1 MFVSVAGILLKTPVE
16 KYFYHGKKE
25 KSRRETRV
33 NPCQQMKLI
42 ENQVNTEAEAAR
54 RLRNRPRRQSPL
66 IGSAAE
72 EELTRKLTEMQDKY
86 IRLSA
91 EFDNY
96 RKRTLR
102 EKIELSKTGG
112 ESVIMSILPVVDD
125 FDRAMISMR
134 DTEDCNAVKEG
145 LELINVKLSAFLKQN
160 GVREI
165 EAFHE
170 QFDRDI
176 HEAVT
181 NIPVDDASLKG
192 KVIEVIRKGYTLN
205 EKVIRF
211 PKVVVG
217 E

>member
-1 MFVSVAGILLKTPVE
+1 MVKKKSHEERPDEPVSPNE
-16 KYFYHGKKE
+16 
-25 KSRRETRV
+25 S
-33 NPCQQMKLI
+33 I
-42 ENQVNTEAEAAR
+42 ENQINTESGATDDSVTAEE
-54 RLRNRPRRQSPL
+54 PKPPE
-66 IGSAAE
+66 GSGTA

-112 ESVIMSILPVVDD
+112 ESVIISLLPVVDD
-125 FDRAMISMR
+125 FDRAVISMR
-134 DTEDCNAVKEG
+134 DTENCEAIRQG
-145 LELINVKLSAFLKQN
+145 LELINAKLSAFLKQN
-160 GVREI
+160 GVSEI
-165 EAFHE
+165 EAIRE
-170 QFDRDI
+170 QFNPDI

-181 NIPVDDASLKG
+181 SIAVDNESLRG
-192 KVIEVIRKGYTLN
+192 KVTEVIRKGYTLN

>member
-1 MFVSVAGILLKTPVE
+1 MVKKKSHEERPGEPVSSDEI
-16 KYFYHGKKE
+16 
-25 KSRRETRV
+25 
-33 NPCQQMKLI
+33 I
-42 ENQVNTEAEAAR
+42 DNQANTETGTSEGSSTAEETK
-54 RLRNRPRRQSPL
+54 PSEQPSE
-66 IGSAAE
+66 E

-102 EKIELSKTGG
+102 EKIELSRTGG
-112 ESVIMSILPVVDD
+112 ESVIISLLPVVDD
-125 FDRAMISMR
+125 FDRAIVSMG
-134 DTEDCNAVKEG
+134 DTDDCTAIKQG
-145 LELINVKLSAFLKQN
+145 LELINTKLSAFLKQN
-160 GVREI
+160 GVSEI
-165 EAFHE
+165 KAINEPFNP
-170 QFDRDI
+170 DI

-181 NIPVDDASLKG
+181 STPVDDESLKG
-192 KVIEVIRKGYTLN
+192 MVIEVIRKGYTLH

>member
-1 MFVSVAGILLKTPVE
+1 MVKKKSHEERPGEPVSGDEI
-16 KYFYHGKKE
+16 
-25 KSRRETRV
+25 
-33 NPCQQMKLI
+33 I
-42 ENQVNTEAEAAR
+42 ENQADTDAKAAEGSEAAG
-54 RLRNRPRRQSPL
+54 NAK
-66 IGSAAE
+66 SAETSASE

-112 ESVIMSILPVVDD
+112 ETVLLSILPVIDD
-125 FDRAMISMR
+125 FERALIIIR
-134 DTEDCNAVKEG
+134 DTENCDAIKQG
-145 LELINVKLSAFLKQN
+145 LELINVKLSDFLKQN
-160 GVREI
+160 GVSEI
-165 EAFHE
+165 EALNV
-170 QFDRDI
+170 QFDPDI

-181 NIPVDDASLKG
+181 SIAVDDESLKG
-192 KVIEVIRKGYTLN
+192 RIIEVIRKGYTLN
-205 EKVIRF
+205 GKVIRF

>member
-1 MFVSVAGILLKTPVE
+1 MVKKKSHEERPGEPVSAD
-16 KYFYHGKKE
+16 
-25 KSRRETRV
+25 ET
-33 NPCQQMKLI
+33 I
-42 ENQVNTEAEAAR
+42 ENQINTETEATADSGTSGEAKSAEG
-54 RLRNRPRRQSPL
+54 LS
-66 IGSAAE
+66 SE

-125 FDRAMISMR
+125 FDRAIISMR
-134 DTEDCNAVKEG
+134 DTDDSTAIKQG

-160 GVREI
+160 GVSEI
-165 EAFHE
+165 EAIHE
-170 QFDRDI
+170 QFNPDI

-181 NIPVDDASLKG
+181 SIAVDDASLKG
-192 KVIEVIRKGYTLN
+192 RVIEVIRKGYSLN

>member
-1 MFVSVAGILLKTPVE
+1 MVKKKSHEERPGEPVS
-16 KYFYHGKKE
+16 
-25 KSRRETRV
+25 SDET
-33 NPCQQMKLI
+33 I
-42 ENQVNTEAEAAR
+42 ENQVNTEVEATGGSGTAGETK
-54 RLRNRPRRQSPL
+54 PTE
-66 IGSAAE
+66 GSASE
-72 EELTRKLTEMQDKY
+72 EDLTRKLTEMQDKY

-112 ESVIMSILPVVDD
+112 ESVIINILPVVDD
-125 FDRAMISMR
+125 FDRAIISMR
-134 DTEDCNAVKEG
+134 DTEDCNAIKQG

-160 GVREI
+160 GVSEI

-170 QFDRDI
+170 QFDPEI

-181 NIPVDDASLKG
+181 SIAVDDASLKG
-192 KVIEVIRKGYTLN
+192 RIIQVIRKGYALN
-205 EKVIRF
+205 GKVIRF

>member
-1 MFVSVAGILLKTPVE
+1 MVKKKSHEERPGEPVSTD
-16 KYFYHGKKE
+16 
-25 KSRRETRV
+25 ET
-33 NPCQQMKLI
+33 I
-42 ENQVNTEAEAAR
+42 ENQINTETEAT
-54 RLRNRPRRQSPL
+54 SETGTSGETKSTE
-66 IGSAAE
+66 GSATE

-125 FDRAMISMR
+125 FDRAIISMR
-134 DTEDCNAVKEG
+134 DTDDSTAIKQG

-160 GVREI
+160 GVSEI
-165 EAFHE
+165 EAIHE
-170 QFDRDI
+170 QFNPDI

-181 NIPVDDASLKG
+181 SIAVDDASLKG
-192 KVIEVIRKGYTLN
+192 RVIEVIRKGYSLN

>member
-1 MFVSVAGILLKTPVE
+1 MVKKKSHEERPDEPVSPNE
-16 KYFYHGKKE
+16 
-25 KSRRETRV
+25 S
-33 NPCQQMKLI
+33 I
-42 ENQVNTEAEAAR
+42 ENQINTESGATDDSVTAEE
-54 RLRNRPRRQSPL
+54 PKPPE
-66 IGSAAE
+66 GSGTA

-112 ESVIMSILPVVDD
+112 ESVIISLLPVVDD
-125 FDRAMISMR
+125 FDRAVISMR
-134 DTEDCNAVKEG
+134 DTENCEAIRQG
-145 LELINVKLSAFLKQN
+145 LELINAKLSAFLKQN
-160 GVREI
+160 GVSEI
-165 EAFHE
+165 EAIHE
-170 QFDRDI
+170 QFNPDI

-181 NIPVDDASLKG
+181 SIAVDDVSLKG
-192 KVIEVIRKGYTLN
+192 KVTEVIRKGYTLN

>member
-1 MFVSVAGILLKTPVE
+1 MV
-16 KYFYHGKKE
+16 KK
-25 KSRRETRV
+25 KSHEERHNESLSGDETSDY
-33 NPCQQMKLI
+33 QT
-42 ENQVNTEAEAAR
+42 NTETDAIEDAG
-54 RLRNRPRRQSPL
+54 NTEDTEPSD
-66 IGSAAE
+66 GSAAE

-102 EKIELSKTGG
+102 EKIELSRTGG
-112 ESVIMSILPVVDD
+112 ESVIVSILPVIDD
-125 FDRAMISMR
+125 VDRAILSMR
-134 DTEDCNAVKEG
+134 DTDDSTAIKQG
-145 LELINVKLSAFLKQN
+145 LELINFKLSDFLKQN
-160 GVREI
+160 GVSEI
-165 EAFHE
+165 VALHE
-170 QFDRDI
+170 KFNPDI

-181 NIPVDDASLKG
+181 SIAVDDASLKG
-192 KVIEVIRKGYTLN
+192 RVIEVIRKGYTLN

>member
-1 MFVSVAGILLKTPVE
+1 
-16 KYFYHGKKE
+16 
-25 KSRRETRV
+25 
-33 NPCQQMKLI
+33 
-42 ENQVNTEAEAAR
+42 
-54 RLRNRPRRQSPL
+54 
-66 IGSAAE
+66 
-72 EELTRKLTEMQDKY
+72 MQDKY

-102 EKIELSKTGG
+102 EKIELTKTGG
-112 ESVIMSILPVVDD
+112 ESVIMSLLPVVDD
-125 FDRAMISMR
+125 FDRAIISMR
-134 DTEDCNAVKEG
+134 DTDDCTAIKQG

-160 GVREI
+160 GVSEI
-165 EAFHE
+165 EAIHE
-170 QFDRDI
+170 QFNPDI

-181 NIPVDDASLKG
+181 SIAVDDASLKG
-192 KVIEVIRKGYTLN
+192 RVIEVIRKGYTLN

>member
-1 MFVSVAGILLKTPVE
+1 MVKKKSHEERPDEPVSPNE
-16 KYFYHGKKE
+16 
-25 KSRRETRV
+25 S
-33 NPCQQMKLI
+33 I
-42 ENQVNTEAEAAR
+42 ENQINTESGATDDSVTAEE
-54 RLRNRPRRQSPL
+54 PKPPE
-66 IGSAAE
+66 GSGTA

-112 ESVIMSILPVVDD
+112 ESVIISLLPVVDD
-125 FDRAMISMR
+125 FDRAVISMR
-134 DTEDCNAVKEG
+134 DTENCEAIRQG
-145 LELINVKLSAFLKQN
+145 LELINAKLSAFLKQN
-160 GVREI
+160 GVSEI
-165 EAFHE
+165 EAIHE
-170 QFDRDI
+170 QFNPDI

-181 NIPVDDASLKG
+181 SIAVDNESLRG
-192 KVIEVIRKGYTLN
+192 KVTEVIRKGYTLN

>member
-1 MFVSVAGILLKTPVE
+1 MVKKKSHEERQDEPVSSDEI
-16 KYFYHGKKE
+16 
-25 KSRRETRV
+25 
-33 NPCQQMKLI
+33 I
-42 ENQVNTEAEAAR
+42 ENQANTETGASE
-54 RLRNRPRRQSPL
+54 
-66 IGSAAE
+66 GSATAEETKPSEQPSEE

-102 EKIELSKTGG
+102 EKIELSRTGG
-112 ESVIMSILPVVDD
+112 ESVIISLLPVVDD
-125 FDRAMISMR
+125 FDRAIVSMG
-134 DTEDCNAVKEG
+134 DTDDCTAIKQG
-145 LELINVKLSAFLKQN
+145 LELINIKLYAFLKQN
-160 GVREI
+160 GVTEI
-165 EAFHE
+165 KAINEPFNP
-170 QFDRDI
+170 DI

-181 NIPVDDASLKG
+181 STPVDDESLKG
-192 KVIEVIRKGYTLN
+192 MVIEVIRKGYTLH

>member
-1 MFVSVAGILLKTPVE
+1 MVKKKSHEERPGEPVS
-16 KYFYHGKKE
+16 
-25 KSRRETRV
+25 SDET
-33 NPCQQMKLI
+33 I
-42 ENQVNTEAEAAR
+42 ENQVNTEAEAAGGSGTAGETK
-54 RLRNRPRRQSPL
+54 PTE
-66 IGSAAE
+66 GSASE
-72 EELTRKLTEMQDKY
+72 EDLTRKLTEMQDKY

-112 ESVIMSILPVVDD
+112 ESVIMNILPVVDD
-125 FDRAMISMR
+125 FDRAIISMR
-134 DTEDCNAVKEG
+134 DTEDCNAIKQG

-160 GVREI
+160 GVSEI

-170 QFDRDI
+170 QFDPEI

-181 NIPVDDASLKG
+181 SIAVDDASLKG
-192 KVIEVIRKGYTLN
+192 RIIEVIRKGYALN
-205 EKVIRF
+205 GKVIRF

>member
-1 MFVSVAGILLKTPVE
+1 MVKKKSHEERPDEPVSPNESID
-16 KYFYHGKKE
+16 
-25 KSRRETRV
+25 
-33 NPCQQMKLI
+33 
-42 ENQVNTEAEAAR
+42 NQINTESGATDDSVTAEE
-54 RLRNRPRRQSPL
+54 PKPPE
-66 IGSAAE
+66 GSGTA

-112 ESVIMSILPVVDD
+112 ESVIISLLPVVDD
-125 FDRAMISMR
+125 FDRAVISMR
-134 DTEDCNAVKEG
+134 DTENCEAIRQG
-145 LELINVKLSAFLKQN
+145 LELINAKLSAFLKQN
-160 GVREI
+160 GVSEI
-165 EAFHE
+165 EAIRE
-170 QFDRDI
+170 QFNPDI

-181 NIPVDDASLKG
+181 SIAVDDESLKG
-192 KVIEVIRKGYTLN
+192 RVTEVIRKGYTLN

>member
-1 MFVSVAGILLKTPVE
+1 MVKKKSHEERPGEPVSGD
-16 KYFYHGKKE
+16 
-25 KSRRETRV
+25 ET
-33 NPCQQMKLI
+33 I
-42 ENQVNTEAEAAR
+42 ENHITTEAEAAGDSGTAGEAK
-54 RLRNRPRRQSPL
+54 PAE
-66 IGSAAE
+66 GSATE
-72 EELTRKLTEMQDKY
+72 EDLTRKLTEMQDKY

-134 DTEDCNAVKEG
+134 DTQDCDAIKQG
-145 LELINVKLSAFLKQN
+145 LELINVKLSAFLKEN
-160 GVREI
+160 GVSEI
-165 EAFHE
+165 EVIHE
-170 QFDRDI
+170 QFNPDI

-181 NIPVDDASLKG
+181 SIAVDDAALKG
-192 KVIEVIRKGYTLN
+192 RVIEVIRKGYDLN
-205 EKVIRF
+205 GKVIRF

>member
-1 MFVSVAGILLKTPVE
+1 MVKKKSHEERPDEPVSPNE
-16 KYFYHGKKE
+16 
-25 KSRRETRV
+25 S
-33 NPCQQMKLI
+33 I
-42 ENQVNTEAEAAR
+42 ENQINTESGATDDSVTAEE
-54 RLRNRPRRQSPL
+54 PKPPE
-66 IGSAAE
+66 GSGTA

-112 ESVIMSILPVVDD
+112 ESVIISLLPVVDD
-125 FDRAMISMR
+125 FDRAVTSMR
-134 DTEDCNAVKEG
+134 DTENCDAIRQG
-145 LELINVKLSAFLKQN
+145 LDLINAKLSAFLKQN
-160 GVREI
+160 GVSEI
-165 EAFHE
+165 EAIRE
-170 QFDRDI
+170 QFNPDI

-181 NIPVDDASLKG
+181 SIAVDDASLKG
-192 KVIEVIRKGYTLN
+192 KVTEVIRKGYTLN
-205 EKVIRF
+205 GKVIRF

>member
-1 MFVSVAGILLKTPVE
+1 MVRKKSHEERPGEPVSADE
-16 KYFYHGKKE
+16 
-25 KSRRETRV
+25 R
-33 NPCQQMKLI
+33 I
-42 ENQVNTEAEAAR
+42 ENQANTETGTAE
-54 RLRNRPRRQSPL
+54 
-66 IGSAAE
+66 GSATAEETNPSEQSSAE

-112 ESVIMSILPVVDD
+112 ESVIISLLPVVDD
-125 FDRAMISMR
+125 FDRAIVSMS
-134 DTEDCNAVKEG
+134 DTDNCTAIKQG
-145 LELINVKLSAFLKQN
+145 LELINTKLSAFLKQN
-160 GVREI
+160 GVSEI
-165 EAFHE
+165 KAINEPFNP
-170 QFDRDI
+170 DI

-181 NIPVDDASLKG
+181 STAVDDESLKG
-192 KVIEVIRKGYTLN
+192 MVIEVILKGYTLH

>member
-1 MFVSVAGILLKTPVE
+1 MVRKKSHEERPGEPVSADE
-16 KYFYHGKKE
+16 
-25 KSRRETRV
+25 R
-33 NPCQQMKLI
+33 I
-42 ENQVNTEAEAAR
+42 ENQANTGTGAEE
-54 RLRNRPRRQSPL
+54 
-66 IGSAAE
+66 GSATAE
-72 EELTRKLTEMQDKY
+72 EPNPSEQSSAVEDLTRKLTEMQDKY

-112 ESVIMSILPVVDD
+112 ESVIISLLPVVDD
-125 FDRAMISMR
+125 FDRAIVSMS
-134 DTEDCNAVKEG
+134 DTDSCTAIKQG
-145 LELINVKLSAFLKQN
+145 LELINTKLSAFLKQN
-160 GVREI
+160 GVSEI
-165 EAFHE
+165 KAINEP
-170 QFDRDI
+170 FDPDI

-181 NIPVDDASLKG
+181 SMAVDDASLKG
-192 KVIEVIRKGYTLN
+192 MVIEVIRKGYTLH

>member
-1 MFVSVAGILLKTPVE
+1 MVKKKSHEERPGEPVSSDEI
-16 KYFYHGKKE
+16 
-25 KSRRETRV
+25 
-33 NPCQQMKLI
+33 I
-42 ENQVNTEAEAAR
+42 ENKANTET
-54 RLRNRPRRQSPL
+54 
-66 IGSAAE
+66 GSAEGSATAEETNPSEQSSPE

-102 EKIELSKTGG
+102 EKIELSRTGG
-112 ESVIMSILPVVDD
+112 ESVITSLLPVVDD
-125 FDRAMISMR
+125 FDRAIVSMG
-134 DTEDCNAVKEG
+134 DTDDCTAIKQG
-145 LELINVKLSAFLKQN
+145 LELINTKLSAFLKQN
-160 GVREI
+160 GVSEI
-165 EAFHE
+165 KAINEPFNP
-170 QFDRDI
+170 DI

-181 NIPVDDASLKG
+181 STPVDDESLKG
-192 KVIEVIRKGYTLN
+192 KVIEVIRKGYTLH

>member
-1 MFVSVAGILLKTPVE
+1 MVKKKSHEERPGEPVSADETVGNQFDTEPHAAGGSGTAE
-16 KYFYHGKKE
+16 E
-25 KSRRETRV
+25 AKSTD
-33 NPCQQMKLI
+33 
-42 ENQVNTEAEAAR
+42 
-54 RLRNRPRRQSPL
+54 
-66 IGSAAE
+66 GSSAE

-112 ESVIMSILPVVDD
+112 ESVIMSLLPVVDD
-125 FDRAMISMR
+125 FDRAIISMR
-134 DTEDCNAVKEG
+134 DTEDCNAIKQG

-160 GVREI
+160 GVSEI
-165 EAFHE
+165 ETFHE
-170 QFDRDI
+170 QFDPEI

-181 NIPVDDASLKG
+181 SIPVDDTALKG
-192 KVIEVIRKGYTLN
+192 KVIEVMRKGYTLN
-205 EKVIRF
+205 EKIIRF

>member
-1 MFVSVAGILLKTPVE
+1 MSSDEI
-16 KYFYHGKKE
+16 
-25 KSRRETRV
+25 
-33 NPCQQMKLI
+33 I
-42 ENQVNTEAEAAR
+42 ENQVNTEAEAAGGSGTAGETK
-54 RLRNRPRRQSPL
+54 PTE
-66 IGSAAE
+66 GSASE
-72 EELTRKLTEMQDKY
+72 EDLTRKLTEMQDKY

-112 ESVIMSILPVVDD
+112 ESVIINILPVVDD
-125 FDRAMISMR
+125 FDRAIISMR
-134 DTEDCNAVKEG
+134 DTEDCNAIKQG

-160 GVREI
+160 GVSEI
-165 EAFHE
+165 ETFHE
-170 QFDRDI
+170 QFDPEI

-181 NIPVDDASLKG
+181 SIAVDDASLKG
-192 KVIEVIRKGYTLN
+192 RIIEVIRKGYALN
-205 EKVIRF
+205 GKVIRF

>member
-1 MFVSVAGILLKTPVE
+1 MVKKKSHEERPGEPVSSDEI
-16 KYFYHGKKE
+16 
-25 KSRRETRV
+25 
-33 NPCQQMKLI
+33 I
-42 ENQVNTEAEAAR
+42 ENQVNTEAEAAGGSGTAGETK
-54 RLRNRPRRQSPL
+54 PTE
-66 IGSAAE
+66 GSASE
-72 EELTRKLTEMQDKY
+72 EDLTGKLTEMQDKY

-112 ESVIMSILPVVDD
+112 ESVIINILPVVDD
-125 FDRAMISMR
+125 FDRAIISMR
-134 DTEDCNAVKEG
+134 DTEDCNAIKQG

-160 GVREI
+160 GVSEI
-165 EAFHE
+165 ETFHE
-170 QFDRDI
+170 QFDPEI

-181 NIPVDDASLKG
+181 SIAVDDASLKG
-192 KVIEVIRKGYTLN
+192 RIIEVIRKGYALN
-205 EKVIRF
+205 GKVIRF

>member
-1 MFVSVAGILLKTPVE
+1 MVKKKSHEERPDEPVSPNE
-16 KYFYHGKKE
+16 
-25 KSRRETRV
+25 S
-33 NPCQQMKLI
+33 I
-42 ENQVNTEAEAAR
+42 ENQINTESGATDDSVTAEE
-54 RLRNRPRRQSPL
+54 PKPPE
-66 IGSAAE
+66 GSGTA

-112 ESVIMSILPVVDD
+112 ESVIISLLPVVDD
-125 FDRAMISMR
+125 FDRAVISMR
-134 DTEDCNAVKEG
+134 DTDNCEAIRQG
-145 LELINVKLSAFLKQN
+145 LELINAKLSAFLKQN
-160 GVREI
+160 GVSEI
-165 EAFHE
+165 EAIHE
-170 QFDRDI
+170 QFNPDI
-176 HEAVT
+176 HEAIT
-181 NIPVDDASLKG
+181 SIAVDNESLRG
-192 KVIEVIRKGYTLN
+192 KVTEVIRKGYTLN